1 MKIKNPFFKKK
12 NHIKLSEILNALG
25 KKKII
30 KDVKIN
36 NLSNL
41 NTASSKDISF
51 VNNLKYLD
59 LLKKSEVK
67 YVICNEAHYNKI
79 KNFCFPIIVK
89 DVLKSVYEITELFYP
104 KSFSLNFYTLS
115 NLRVIYEKIYSCMA
129 VAVRLCNCRTGCQ

>member
-25 KKKII
+25 KKEII

-51 VNNLKYLD
+51 VNNLK
-59 LLKKSEVK
+59 
-67 YVICNEAHYNKI
+67 
-79 KNFCFPIIVK
+79 
-89 DVLKSVYEITELFYP
+89 
-104 KSFSLNFYTLS
+104 
-115 NLRVIYEKIYSCMA
+115 
-129 VAVRLCNCRTGCQ
+129 